1 MSDSTELAAFTG
13 AMAPEDV
20 PAELVELAMREYL
33 PGLYDTGEEAMRQ
46 ALAVVLPLHGASI
59 IIRAGVEHYDRQVTL
74 AKSLT
79 TRVYGAALLFDIA
92 READA
97 AATAGLEPAL
107 NRKLAEMLRNRARSE
122 GGQ

>member
-1 MSDSTELAAFTG
+1 MSENTDLTRAG

-46 ALAVVLPLHGASI
+46 ALAVVLPLYGAAVI
-59 IIRAGVEHYDRQVTL
+59 VGAGVEHYDRQVTL

-79 TRVYGAALLFDIA
+79 TRAARAALLFSLA
-92 READA
+92 SEADA
-97 AATAGLEPAL
+97 AANAGLEPAL
-107 NRKLAEMLRNRARSE
+107 NRKLADMLRTRARTE
-122 GGQ
+122 GAR